1 MELKLLS
8 ASMIAFCNKRTINNS
23 QSPEW
28 EQYTVI
34 NDNAL
39 IINNCAHLHNQKPIL
54 RFTRVF
60 FPLVLTLLRDLTITN
75 KK

>member
-8 ASMIAFCNKRTINNS
+8 ASMIAFCNERTINNS

-39 IINNCAHLHNQKPIL
+39 IINNCVHLHNQKPIL
-54 RFTRVF
+54 RLRVF
-60 FPLVLTLLRDLTITN
+60 FSL
-75 KK
+75 